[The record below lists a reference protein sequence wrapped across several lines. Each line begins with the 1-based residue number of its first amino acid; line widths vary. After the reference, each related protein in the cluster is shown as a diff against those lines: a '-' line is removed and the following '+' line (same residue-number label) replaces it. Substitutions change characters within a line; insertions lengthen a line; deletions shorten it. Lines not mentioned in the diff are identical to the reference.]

1 MIKVNVIIKDNAWGK
16 YIKNPNIYLKNK
28 LKKIQDD
35 KFFSKKNIYVFS
47 LLLSGS
53 KEIKF
58 LNKKFR
64 KKNKITDILSFP
76 YQVKKDLENKRNQ
89 KLEVYLGDMIINVN
103 KINSDSKKIFKN
115 HFNILWVHGLLHLF
129 GFDHQK
135 EKNYK
140 KMDYF
145 EKKFLKKI
153 R

>member
-1 MIKVNVIIKDNAWGK
+1 MIKINVIIKNAKWLY
-16 YIKNPNIYLKNK
+16 YIKNPNDYLDRKLNK
-28 LKKIQDD
+28 I
-35 KFFSKKNIYVFS
+35 SKKNKIFKKKNIFCT
-47 LLLSGS
+47 LLLSDG

-76 YQVKKDLENKRNQ
+76 YQFKKDLEKKRTQ
-89 KLEVYLGDMIINVN
+89 KLEVYLGDMIININ
-103 KINSDSKKIFKN
+103 KINSDSKKVFKN

-129 GFDHQK
+129 GYDHQK

-140 KMDYF
+140 KMNYF